1 MANQPET
8 STFPDV
14 HQWEVTEPV
23 QGGVGGVANLPLLQ
37 LTARTRYILDIHN
50 ALLPVVNGKAPN
62 DSPTF
67 TGSPQAP
74 TPASTA
80 AGTEVITA
88 AWARGLAGNV
98 TSVTVGGN
106 TLLTAAQAF
115 AGAIIVNGNPTA
127 DFYLLFPP
135 GPGKWYIANLTP
147 FHLLARLA
155 GGGNTTFISAGH
167 TKPVFTDGFNFA
179 DGYNDF
185 ENVTLT
191 GQPQAPVA
199 PPGDDGTA
207 IANTFWVT
215 RAIAP
220 LAPILSPAFQGVPLT
235 PSPPDTDD
243 SGAIPNTNWLRRIV
257 AGLINAA
264 LGSFVTNN
272 LRAFPGEGYIKIGPL
287 MIQTITTGQVPV
299 PVAPASQGFDIV
311 FPQPFPNGCIW
322 MGGVDGG
329 ASMFNWNA
337 FSAVTR
343 FGARGYVSGS
353 VQGANAEG
361 HLIAVG
367 W

>member
-14 HQWEVTEPV
+14 HQWETTEPV
-23 QGGVGGVANLPLLQ
+23 QGGLGGVANLPLLQ
-37 LTARTRYILDIHN
+37 LTARSRFALDAAD
-50 ALLPVVNGKAPN
+50 ALVPVVASKAPN

-80 AGTEVITA
+80 AGTEVVTA
-88 AWARGLAGNV
+88 AWARALTGSV
-98 TSVTVGGN
+98 TSVVVGGN
-106 TLLTAAQAF
+106 TLLTAAQAT
-115 AGAIIVNGNPTA
+115 AGAIIITGTPPA

-135 GPGKWYIANLTP
+135 GAGQWIIANLTP

-179 DGYNDF
+179 DGFNDF
-185 ENVTLT
+185 ENVVLS
-191 GQPQAPVA
+191 GAPQTPTAA
-199 PPGDDGTA
+199 PGDDGTA

-220 LAPILSPAFQGVPLT
+220 LAPIVSPNFEGVPLT

-257 AGLINAA
+257 AGLIQAA

-272 LRAFPGEGYIKIGPL
+272 LVAFPGQGYIKVGPL
-287 MIQTITTGQVPV
+287 MVQTITTGQVPV
-299 PVAPASQGFDIV
+299 PVAPASQGYDIV
-311 FPQPFPNGCIW
+311 FPTPFPNGCIW
-322 MGGVDGG
+322 MGAVDGG
-329 ASMFNWNA
+329 AAMFNWNS
-337 FSAVTR
+337 FSSITAT
-343 FGARGYVSGS
+343 GARGYVSGS
-353 VQGANAEG
+353 VSGANAEG
-361 HLIAVG
+361 HLIAIG